1 MATTEE
7 PSEVK
12 SKVKKHRKRM
22 KALYSQIKEQ
32 VHLYCAYLI
41 QSHTA
46 TGSKS
51 FSFLCELE
59 IPDDQH
65 SSTKF

>member
-1 MATTEE
+1 MATTEA

-32 VHLYCAYLI
+32 VI
-41 QSHTA
+41 
-46 TGSKS
+46 
-51 FSFLCELE
+51 FILC
-59 IPDDQH
+59 
-65 SSTKF
+65 SACTVR